1 MTDRLNAA
9 VQERSLHNTL
19 IFENNSEVVMD
30 SLVVT
35 KMFEKKHNNVK
46 RDIHETILKLDELKQ
61 SEAVLSPQVKAEIRK
76 GPSEEAKRA
85 LMHFM
90 MRTSVPRI
98 AAQRIKE
105 RGGQK

>member
-1 MTDRLNAA
+1 M
-9 VQERSLHNTL
+9 
-19 IFENNSEVVMD
+19 
-30 SLVVT
+30 
-35 KMFEKKHNNVK
+35 KKHNNVK

-76 GPSEEAKRA
+76 ESEEAKRA

-98 AAQRIKE
+98 AAQRIKRE
-105 RGGQK
+105 RGQK

>member
-19 IFENNSEVVMD
+19 IFENNSKVVTD

-35 KMFEKKHNNVK
+35 KMFEKTQQCK

-76 GPSEEAKRA
+76 IRVKR
-85 LMHFM
+85 LKGH
-90 MRTSVPRI
+90 
-98 AAQRIKE
+98 
-105 RGGQK
+105 

>member
-1 MTDRLNAA
+1 M
-9 VQERSLHNTL
+9 
-19 IFENNSEVVMD
+19 
-30 SLVVT
+30 
-35 KMFEKKHNNVK
+35 KKHNNVK

-105 RGGQK
+105 REEAKMKNGKSQPRRRRFISTHTILILIIG

>member
-1 MTDRLNAA
+1 M
-9 VQERSLHNTL
+9 
-19 IFENNSEVVMD
+19 
-30 SLVVT
+30 
-35 KMFEKKHNNVK
+35 
-46 RDIHETILKLDELKQ
+46 KLDELKQ

-98 AAQRIKE
+98 AAQRIKRE
-105 RGGQK
+105 RGGQNENGKKPTKKEKIHIHSYNLNPDNWLIFKK

>member
-1 MTDRLNAA
+1 
-9 VQERSLHNTL
+9 
-19 IFENNSEVVMD
+19 
-30 SLVVT
+30 
-35 KMFEKKHNNVK
+35 MFEKTQQCK

-98 AAQRIKE
+98 AAQRIKRE
-105 RGGQK
+105 EAKMKNGKSQPRRRRFISTHTILILIIG

>member
-1 MTDRLNAA
+1 M
-9 VQERSLHNTL
+9 
-19 IFENNSEVVMD
+19 
-30 SLVVT
+30 
-35 KMFEKKHNNVK
+35 KKHNNVK

-105 RGGQK
+105 REEAKMKTVKANQEGEDSYPLIQS

>member
-1 MTDRLNAA
+1 M
-9 VQERSLHNTL
+9 
-19 IFENNSEVVMD
+19 
-30 SLVVT
+30 
-35 KMFEKKHNNVK
+35 KKHNNVK

-76 GPSEEAKRA
+76 LSEEAKRA

-105 RGGQK
+105 REEAKMKNGKSQPRRRRFISTHTILILIIG

>member
-1 MTDRLNAA
+1 MW
-9 VQERSLHNTL
+9 S
-19 IFENNSEVVMD
+19 M
-30 SLVVT
+30 
-35 KMFEKKHNNVK
+35 KH
-46 RDIHETILKLDELKQ
+46 EE
-61 SEAVLSPQVKAEIRK
+61 VLSPQVREEIRK

-105 RGGQK
+105 REEAQHETRQKNNQA